1 VKKKFA
7 FLIIVFLVLINF
19 QSWTKA
25 GDISDFEIEGISI
38 GESLLE
44 HFSEEEILANEVNYY
59 DDDYFI
65 TSEFSGF
72 EKFEN
77 YESINVSYKKK
88 DKNYIIYALSGFN
101 FYFDDIKK
109 CYTDMREVDNE
120 VRYLFKN
127 LERTS
132 SDSNHEADQSGN
144 STVREIRYWFKND
157 SLISIVC
164 YNWSEKITKE
174 KRWTDNL
181 SLEIVTNEFNN
192 WLINKAWN

>member
-1 VKKKFA
+1 MKILLSV
-7 FLIIVFLVLINF
+7 LIIMFNLQF
-19 QSWTKA
+19 WSKA
-25 GDISDFEIEGISI
+25 DDIKEFEIEGISI

-44 HFSEEEILANEVNYY
+44 HFSEEEILANRVDYY
-59 DDDYFI
+59 DDDHFI
-65 TSEFSGF
+65 TSEFSDF
-72 EKFEN
+72 KKFEN

-101 FYFDDIKK
+101 FYFDDIKE
-109 CYTDMREVDNE
+109 CHNDMKKVDND
-120 VRYLFKN
+120 VKFLFKN

-132 SDSNHEADQSGN
+132 SNSKHEADKSGN
-144 STVREIRYWFKND
+144 STVKEIRYWFKND

-164 YNWSEKITKE
+164 YDWSEKITKE

-192 WLINKAWN
+192 WLVNKAWN